1 MRTAEGRAPRI
12 PIVCFL
18 LLVVALCAA
27 RPGWAHPVA
36 QGALEIVVFPDRV
49 ALRPAVSSEEVL
61 VAATYGGRSDLAP
74 LLMARRHG
82 DYLLAHFRLSAD
94 GRALPGRVVRVPDRF
109 DGRLT
114 YELEYPVSGGL
125 PARLAVEQNVLREF
139 DFAPGNPWE
148 ATYVVRAEVSGH
160 PATEGVLLRSNEALQ
175 LDVQRLASL
184 DAAAS
189 GVDRLRLTRDYLR
202 HGVLHILSGY
212 DHLLFITALVL
223 AVATLWDLVKV
234 ISVFTLAHSITLTL
248 AVLNLVR
255 LPAHIVE
262 PVIAASIVV
271 VALQNVVAPARSRG
285 PGRLCLAF
293 VFGLF
298 HGLGFAGGLLSA
310 MQGMAG
316 LAVGLAILAF
326 SAGVELGHQLIVVPV
341 FCALKLVRGAHGPAA
356 ARTHV
361 LRYGSAGIFVIGVLY
376 LAAALAP

>member
-1 MRTAEGRAPRI
+1 MRTADRSVSRI
-12 PIVCFL
+12 PILC
-18 LLVVALCAA
+18 LVLVASLCAA

-36 QGALEIVVFPDRV
+36 QGALEIIVAPDRV
-49 ALRPAVSSEEVL
+49 TLRPAISSEEVI
-61 VAATYGGRSDLAP
+61 VAATYGGQSGLAP
-74 LLMARRHG
+74 LLMARLHG

-94 GRALPGRVVRVPDRF
+94 GRALRGRVVRVPDRF
-109 DGRLT
+109 DGRLN

-175 LDVQRLASL
+175 LDVHRLASL

-189 GVDRLRLTRDYLR
+189 GVDGLRLTREYVR
-202 HGVLHILSGY
+202 HGILHILSGY

-255 LPAHIVE
+255 LPEHIVE

-285 PGRLCLAF
+285 AGRLCLAF

-316 LAVGLAILAF
+316 VAVGLAILAF

-356 ARTHV
+356 VRTHV